1 MEANMEREDIK
12 ILVKKWWEIYD
23 DESLDYKP
31 EEARLQLL
39 KAALSE
45 FSNDYYM
52 LAPSAA

>member
-1 MEANMEREDIK
+1 MEREDIK
-12 ILVKKWWEIYD
+12 RLVMKWWEIYD

-31 EEARLQLL
+31 EEARLQLM

-45 FSNDYYM
+45 FSNAYYL